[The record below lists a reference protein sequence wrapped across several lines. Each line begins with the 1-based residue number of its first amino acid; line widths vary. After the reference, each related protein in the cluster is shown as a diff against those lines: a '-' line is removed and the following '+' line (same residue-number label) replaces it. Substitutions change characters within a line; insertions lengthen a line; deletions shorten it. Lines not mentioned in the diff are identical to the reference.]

1 MKMFLN
7 AMVVIAIASF
17 ATGSAFGRYADD
29 FEGWDDGE
37 LLWGNTGAGGARWN
51 SSGYNQSTNQTA
63 PSQVSAGLGLGGSK
77 GVSSAVGAQG
87 SANINV
93 EDHIR
98 DGKLKAQVDINV
110 SHPGGGD
117 IAFALGT
124 ASTWNEGNTS
134 SMDFFGAR
142 ARHIG
147 DLGMENM
154 VASSHDFAQPAGEH
168 PIAGN
173 AASQGWMQL
182 KIEIDITNN
191 TGGVWIRNI
200 DDNTGA
206 PTGAWSGG
214 EWNMETGGAGG
225 SNKAIFFSDGDYS
238 TMVINLL
245 SQGGNS
251 HEGSRYDNLIIT
263 PEPASLGLL
272 SLGALVM
279 LRRRR
284 A

>member
-7 AMVVIAIASF
+7 AMIVIAIAGF
-17 ATGSAFGRYADD
+17 ATGSAFGAYSDD
-29 FEGWDDGE
+29 FEGWDDGTH
-37 LLWGNTGAGGARWN
+37 LWGNTGAGGARWN

-63 PSQVSAGLGLGGSK
+63 PSMVTDGLGLGGSK

-93 EDHIR
+93 EEHIR
-98 DGKLKAQVDINV
+98 GGKLTVQADINV
-110 SHPGGGD
+110 SEPGGD

-124 ASTWNEGNTS
+124 AKTWNEGGTGS
-134 SMDFFGAR
+134 DLDFFGAR

-154 VASSHDFAQPAGEH
+154 VGGSHDFAKPAGDH
-168 PIAGN
+168 PIAGDP
-173 AASQGWMQL
+173 ASQGWMQIR
-182 KIEIDITNN
+182 IEADLINN

-206 PTGAWSGG
+206 PAGAWSGG
-214 EWNMETGGAGG
+214 EWNMAGG
-225 SNKAIFFSDGDYS
+225 GVGGGNKATFWSDGDYS
-238 TMVINLL
+238 TMVVNLL

-251 HEGSRYDNLIIT
+251 HGGSRYDNLIIT

-272 SLGALVM
+272 GLGALVM